1 MLTLNLATR
10 PLVRLAIVYCSI
22 GLPCSDSLVC
32 GEELTPRFY
41 WNF

>member
-1 MLTLNLATR
+1 MLTLGLAAR
-10 PLVRLAIVYCSI
+10 PMVSFQIVYCSV
-22 GLPCSDSLVC
+22 GLPCSDSLPC